1 MGMTSMTSSNKR
13 KPCVIDNLLEA
24 KRTHNLSQMRQELA
38 SLNDKKSEFLRAQK
52 RASLFVDSRRIGAPS
67 VMNEYSNMF
76 KKACILPMESIEEQK
91 LLIEDIVK
99 ESVIIEWPRTF
110 PAVYSDQPET
120 ELDFAPLIH
129 RARNVVKCRTSH
141 PTMRVKIF
149 AISETN
155 EMSCP
160 QVVEAF
166 YRASLVKLGAEIPDQ
181 KFRQV
186 AGKMILTQREGI
198 AATKSAEQ
206 SGAVVNS
213 EGKLLCSQSS
223 SHAQILLFA
232 NQLNE
237 QNIRTTSLKYEN
249 GFLCATFPEMGVTL
263 NSMVDRRQ
271 LSTRYAIQVEVHINI
286 DNRIIVVH
294 SLVSHPFLIAIT
306 NDQTEPLLQS
316 IFWNRLLNCDQHE
329 SSEYF
334 PDKHQLPWGTLLQAL
349 RAFIKSQIPQARFL
363 TDYELR
369 HVQAM
374 LLLPRILR
382 CSSPNELHLLEVNL
396 FGSIGNQQRDLHEEM
411 KRLRNRLL
419 NEPVIDNC
427 LVERKEFITERC
439 ISILDMSTELTHTTW
454 QWLHRATEMIQDVGH
469 KLCPSPTCDKKSSK
483 TKKQMA
489 ASEDYQTVISL
500 FNKGFLTLCSTQKA
514 AVALSSIDRN
524 SSMLM
529 RFCDENMGHFSI
541 CYGLESGKPKIG
553 SISAEQVKD
562 FKQGLPEMLIDE
574 HYPSKYHNLI
584 RMNLEDG
591 DDESTPAVSVRK
603 QEIFHNYKTERRSVE
618 SVSIMDDETSRVD
631 VLSGALLARQSPSPQ
646 NMTHS
651 QTFDINSFTNNNS
664 HLPSSIFPLLHSL
677 SGNLDIGSLLKNFN
691 PSHEDVDPDND
702 TSISDASGDEAPT
715 SSMVSLLQGS
725 ESHGEEEMNETG
737 NLAQLL
743 LRQYQ

>member
-1 MGMTSMTSSNKR
+1 M
-13 KPCVIDNLLEA
+13 NLKMSDTA
-24 KRTHNLSQMRQELA
+24 KRTHNLAQMRQELA
-38 SLNDKKSEFLRAQK
+38 SLSDKKSEFLRAQK

-67 VMNEYSNMF
+67 VMNEFSTAF
-76 KKACILPMESIEEQK
+76 KKACSLPLENVEEQK
-91 LLIEDIVK
+91 SLIEDIVK
-99 ESVIIEWPRTF
+99 ESIVIEWPRTF
-110 PAVYSDQPET
+110 PGVYTDQQET

-149 AISETN
+149 AISEGN
-155 EMSCP
+155 EMACP
-160 QVVEAF
+160 QVIEAF
-166 YRASLVKLGAEIPDQ
+166 YRASLVKLNGEPLDQ

-223 SHAQILLFA
+223 SHAQILIFA

-237 QNIRTTSLKYEN
+237 PGVRTTSLKYEN

-271 LSTRYAIQVEVHINI
+271 LSTRYAVQVEVHINI

-294 SLVSHPFLIAIT
+294 SIVSHPFLIAIT

-329 SSEYF
+329 SSDYF
-334 PDKHQLPWGTLLQAL
+334 PEKNLLPWGTLRQAL
-349 RAFIKSQIPQARFL
+349 QAFIKSQVPQARFL
-363 TDYELR
+363 TDFELR
-369 HVQAM
+369 HVQTM
-374 LLLPRILR
+374 LLLPRVLR
-382 CSSPNELHLLEVNL
+382 CASLNDIQLLEINM

-419 NEPVIDNC
+419 NEPVLDTFLID
-427 LVERKEFITERC
+427 RKEFIIEKC
-439 ISILDMSTELTHTTW
+439 VSILDMSTELTHTTW
-454 QWLHRATEMIQDVGH
+454 QWLHRTSEMIQDVGH
-469 KLCPSPTCDKKSSK
+469 KLCPSPACDKKSSK

-514 AVALSSIDRN
+514 AVSFGSIERN
-524 SSMLM
+524 SSILM
-529 RFCDENMGHFSI
+529 RFCDENVGHFSI
-541 CYGLESGKPKIG
+541 CYGLENGKPKIG

-574 HYPSKYHNLI
+574 HFPSKYHNLI
-584 RMNLEDG
+584 RLNLEE
-591 DDESTPAVSVRK
+591 DDETAHAVSVRK
-603 QEIFHNYKTERRSVE
+603 QEIFHNYRTERRSVE
-618 SVSIMDDETSRVD
+618 SVSIMDDETNRVD
-631 VLSGALLARQSPSPQ
+631 VLSGALLARQTPSPQ
-646 NMTHS
+646 NS
-651 QTFDINSFTNNNS
+651 NQSPNFDINSFSNS
-664 HLPSSIFPLLHSL
+664 NSQLASSIFPLLHSL
-677 SGNLDIGSLLKNFN
+677 SSNLDISSLLKNFN
-691 PSHEDVDPDND
+691 SSNEENDPENDHSD
-702 TSISDASGDEAPT
+702 TSGDDVPS
-715 SSMVSLLQGS
+715 SSMVSLLQRS
-725 ESHGEEEMNETG
+725 ESQGEEDMNETG
-737 NLAQLL
+737 NIAQLL
-743 LRQYQ
+743 LKQYQ